1 MVIYITANDTEIGKT
16 FVTSLILNS
25 LSKKNKRSKIA
36 MIKPIESG
44 VINYKNSDLG
54 IINNNNKNL
63 KNIDYFNFY
72 SFKEPISPYTASLIE
87 NKKINYKSLI
97 KKISLINEE
106 YDITIVEGA
115 GGLMVPITRNKKIID
130 MIKDLNSHCYL
141 IVNPN
146 LGTINHT
153 YLSIQSIKEYKIKF
167 NGIIINSYPKNPGIS
182 EIYNPIFFSNNKI
195 KIQGVIPRIKKTQIN
210 EIHLKSSNYL
220 SNILGGKFNENLF
233 IKSCNKLFKTRHL

>member
-1 MVIYITANDTEIGKT
+1 MIIYITANDTEIGKT

-25 LSKKNKRSKIA
+25 LSKKNKFSKIA

-44 VINYKNSDLG
+44 VKNYKDSDLG
-54 IINNNNKNL
+54 AINHNNKNL

-87 NKKINYKSLI
+87 NKKVNYKSLI
-97 KKISLINEE
+97 KKINLINQD

-115 GGLMVPITRNKKIID
+115 GGLMVPITSNKKIID
-130 MIKDLNSHCYL
+130 MIKDLNSNCYL
-141 IVNPN
+141 VVNPN

-153 YLSIQSIKEYKIKF
+153 CLSIQSIRKYNIKF
-167 NGIIINSYPKNPGIS
+167 KGIIINGYPNSPGIS

-195 KIQGVIPRIKKTQIN
+195 KIQGVIPSIKKN
-210 EIHLKSSNYL
+210 ETNKLYLKSSSCL
-220 SNILGGKFNENLF
+220 SKDLGGKFDEDNF
-233 IKSCNKLFKTRHL
+233 IKSCKKLFKKRHL

>member
-25 LSKKNKRSKIA
+25 LSKKIRSKIA

-87 NKKINYKSLI
+87 NKN
-97 KKISLINEE
+97 
-106 YDITIVEGA
+106 
-115 GGLMVPITRNKKIID
+115 
-130 MIKDLNSHCYL
+130 
-141 IVNPN
+141 
-146 LGTINHT
+146 
-153 YLSIQSIKEYKIKF
+153 
-167 NGIIINSYPKNPGIS
+167 
-182 EIYNPIFFSNNKI
+182 
-195 KIQGVIPRIKKTQIN
+195 
-210 EIHLKSSNYL
+210 
-220 SNILGGKFNENLF
+220 
-233 IKSCNKLFKTRHL
+233 

>member
-97 KKISLINEE
+97 KKINSINEE

-130 MIKDLNSHCYL
+130 MIKDLNS
-141 IVNPN
+141 
-146 LGTINHT
+146 
-153 YLSIQSIKEYKIKF
+153 
-167 NGIIINSYPKNPGIS
+167 
-182 EIYNPIFFSNNKI
+182 IFES
-195 KIQGVIPRIKKTQIN
+195 V
-210 EIHLKSSNYL
+210 L
-220 SNILGGKFNENLF
+220 
-233 IKSCNKLFKTRHL
+233 